1 MVKVPKSDWLVTP
14 NAFQPIVDLDLFE
27 KAQRVLQSRTINKS
41 DDQILADL
49 KRLLESKGRL
59 SLSLIRDCAYVPS
72 PSAFRGR
79 FGSLRKAYALIGYGR
94 PEQFTS
100 IDKRQKTHALREELI
115 SQIVEAAPCELDLLQ
130 RTARFRKKLRL
141 PQGLTVSILAAPAL
155 RVWKSTYR
163 WIVDPNR
170 QEAHLV
176 TLLARL
182 NKEQSAFMDFYV
194 FPRIPKLTRF
204 RLSLRDPLLKSGVKL
219 SDLSRFCDVVT
230 AVANA
235 RAMPGGDM
243 KQIKG

>member
-1 MVKVPKSDWLVTP
+1 
-14 NAFQPIVDLDLFE
+14 
-27 KAQRVLQSRTINKS
+27 
-41 DDQILADL
+41 
-49 KRLLESKGRL
+49 
-59 SLSLIRDCAYVPS
+59 
-72 PSAFRGR
+72 
-79 FGSLRKAYALIGYGR
+79 LREAYARIGYGR
-94 PEQFTS
+94 PEQFS
-100 IDKRQKTHALREELI
+100 FVDKRQKTHALREELI
-115 SQIVEAAPCELDLLQ
+115 SQIVDAAPCELDLLQ

-141 PQGLTVSILAAPAL
+141 PQGLTASILAVPTAMVGP
-155 RVWKSTYR
+155 RTIR

-170 QEAHLV
+170 QEAALV

-182 NKEQSAFMDFYV
+182 NKENSAFMDFYV

-204 RLSLRDPLLKSGVKL
+204 RLSLRDPWLKSGVKL